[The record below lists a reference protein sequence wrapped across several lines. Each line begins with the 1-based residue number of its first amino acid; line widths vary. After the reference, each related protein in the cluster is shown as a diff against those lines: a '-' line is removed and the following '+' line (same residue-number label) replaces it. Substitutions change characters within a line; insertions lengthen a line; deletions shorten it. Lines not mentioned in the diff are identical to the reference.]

1 MRMIKPTSLG
11 VGLAK
16 VACVKHSALG
26 LGAGRV
32 GTLRN
37 RCRANA
43 GGRPSQLWSA
53 HFVNSS
59 VVGLEGQDVS
69 PFPLWG
75 HCILGEILS
84 PCPGGDRG

>member
-1 MRMIKPTSLG
+1 M
-11 VGLAK
+11 
-16 VACVKHSALG
+16 
-26 LGAGRV
+26 
-32 GTLRN
+32 
-37 RCRANA
+37 
-43 GGRPSQLWSA
+43 
-53 HFVNSS
+53 NSS